1 MKRNIIDALFDRT
14 NLNNL
19 NDNFT
24 FLFEQIDTIINLPEE
39 SEKAIQKVKDFMS
52 SVTSIGTMLVNQGV
66 DFPLVSYKVNNV
78 DSIIAQKVKDSIL
91 DIKVYGAKSN
101 KVYQLDSVRDGYKNI
116 EGIQV
121 SSYDIPKNGSIDT
134 TTKQKVI
141 SYTTPSTVI
150 DDKNSHIRT
159 MSSEENG
166 VTCVVT
172 IDRPK
177 LASIVNIS
185 ENENG
190 SSHGAIISA
199 SQYIYESTTNIG
211 DMSLLDTDVI
221 VDKKEKE
228 FVVYIPSRKNTFV
241 GIHLLRRT
249 ESFTPN
255 TKTSNMDLWAV
266 ARVSNYKKE
275 DGILVEKMVH
285 QYGSTNPSDMTQDTM
300 FKEVG
305 AADYTGGFYHGD
317 EFINSFSIIVGNVDI
332 TNSTGI
338 FKGSTAILV
347 QDNNIHHDSFTKGS
361 PDTTAY
367 INVRKSHIFDV
378 ENVYTLKQRFKF
390 LEKVTLNF
398 SNFGALSMRRNF
410 EDGKT
415 DNFKNVT
422 NISQAE
428 TIDITNGDG
437 ELYFVNTNSNEFLV
451 SGYFKDIHMTYNTD
465 SDYIDVWVNNN
476 LTADPKIYSRL
487 VPNNSVVEEGTIYNT
502 SVNYKFIGYQ

>member
-66 DFPLVSYKVNNV
+66 DFPLVSYKVNGI
-78 DSIIAQKVKDSIL
+78 DSVIAQKAKDTIL
-91 DIKVYGAKSN
+91 DIKIYGAKSN
-101 KVYQLDSVRDGYKNI
+101 KVYQLDSVRDGYKDI
-116 EGIQV
+116 TGIQV

-305 AADYTGGFYHGD
+305 ASDYTGGFYHGD

-410 EDGKT
+410 EDGNT

-428 TIDITNGDG
+428 TINIEKGDG
-437 ELYFVNTNSNEFLV
+437 NLYFVNTNSSEFLI
-451 SGYFKDIHMTYNTD
+451 SGYFKDIYMSYKTD
-465 SDYIDVWVNNN
+465 SGYLDVWVNNN
-476 LTADPKIYSRL
+476 LNADPKLYSRL
-487 VPNNSVVEEGTIYNT
+487 IPNNSTVDVGTIYNT

>member
-19 NDNFT
+19 NDNFK

-66 DFPLVSYKVNNV
+66 DFPLVSYKVNGI
-78 DSIIAQKVKDSIL
+78 DSVIAQKAKDTIL
-91 DIKVYGAKSN
+91 DIKIYGAKSN
-101 KVYQLDSVRDGYKNI
+101 KVYQLDSVRDGYKDMT
-116 EGIQV
+116 GIQV

-150 DDKNSHIRT
+150 DDKNSHIQT

-185 ENENG
+185 ENEHG

-249 ESFTPN
+249 ESFTPD

-305 AADYTGGFYHGD
+305 ASDYTGGFYHGD
-317 EFINSFSIIVGNVDI
+317 EFINSFSIIVGNRDI
-332 TNSTGI
+332 TNLTGV

-410 EDGKT
+410 EDGNT
-415 DNFKNVT
+415 DNFQNVT

-428 TIDITNGDG
+428 TVNIEKGDG
-437 ELYFVNTNSNEFLV
+437 NLYFVNTNSSEFLI
-451 SGYFKDIHMTYNTD
+451 SGYFKDIYMSYKTD
-465 SDYIDVWVNNN
+465 SGYLDVWVNNN
-476 LTADPKIYSRL
+476 LNADPKLYSRL
-487 VPNNSVVEEGTIYNT
+487 IPNNSTVDVGTIYNT
-502 SVNYKFIGYQ
+502 SVNYKIIGYQ